1 MNDGNTFLR
10 TTDCWRSLDTPKADA
25 GLRRLYPF
33 PIRNGVGQQCRSGK
47 YRRLIVGRSLQ
58 AAGPRSQLPPDL
70 RPVVTGTPKMN
81 RALYFSAF
89 LSALSCC
96 SSATAH
102 DTESGWTYPP
112 ACCRGDNERGDC
124 QEVPNT
130 NVSTAPD
137 GFTVL
142 LSPGDHHLV
151 KKRHVFRIPYG
162 ATIPSGDSHF
172 HICLHP
178 TEDDV
183 NCFFAPAYGF

>member
-1 MNDGNTFLR
+1 MTRRSSATPTPISLR
-10 TTDCWRSLDTPKADA
+10 GRNSYTPKAATYLPLPNSKWGRATMQIGEISSFDRRPFVTGRRTSLTIIA
-25 GLRRLYPF
+25 GLST
-33 PIRNGVGQQCRSGK
+33 CDS
-47 YRRLIVGRSLQ
+47 
-58 AAGPRSQLPPDL
+58 
-70 RPVVTGTPKMN
+70 GTPKMN
-81 RALYFSAF
+81 RALCFSAF

-96 SSATAH
+96 NSATAH
-102 DTESGWTYPP
+102 DTESGWSYPP
-112 ACCRGDNERGDC
+112 ACCRGDNESGDC

-151 KKRHVFRIPYG
+151 KKPHVFRIPYG